1 MSGFGYLMRRIR
13 ERGFIIERKRGKG
26 KGYFPLYDLMKLDQE
41 SDGDTKKNLDELI
54 MIERRCYRFV
64 HFDTKP

>member
-41 SDGDTKKNLDELI
+41 SDGDTKKN
-54 MIERRCYRFV
+54 
-64 HFDTKP
+64 